1 MGYMED
7 WVTALARILV
17 IRWLF
22 SPPMP
27 VGPSQGNVENMAMKG
42 SGSQQ
47 KKRNLSLLLIV
58 DGHKILFILYLVY
71 CEYEC

>member
-47 KKRNLSLLLIV
+47 KKKKLISATNRGWTQDPFYTLPCLL
-58 DGHKILFILYLVY
+58 
-71 CEYEC
+71 